1 MRQAINISHT
11 ILNTNLIMNYH
22 LLSKMISLL
31 TLILLFPLCPAS
43 PISPE
48 AANAGSASSSD
59 ALEGKLSTEGTT
71 TYDGASLAGIE
82 AAPDAA
88 TVIASDAAISQA
100 GWTVV
105 ADSAEAGYAATNAI
119 DGSTSTFWH
128 TEYTPITVDLPH
140 MITIDM
146 GASYLVGS
154 ITYLPRQDGGSDGN
168 IGQHQIQL
176 R

>member
-1 MRQAINISHT
+1 
-11 ILNTNLIMNYH
+11 MNYH
-22 LLSKMISLL
+22 SLSKVTSLL

-48 AANAGSASSSD
+48 AANAGAATNSD

-71 TYDGASLAGIE
+71 TYDGVALAGIE

-88 TVIASDAAISQA
+88 TVIAGNTSISQA

-105 ADSAEAGYAATNAI
+105 ADSAEAGNPATDAI

-128 TEYTPITVDLPH
+128 TEYSPVTVDLPH
-140 MITIDM
+140 MITVDM
-146 GASYLVGS
+146 GSSYLVGS
-154 ITYLPRQDGGSDGN
+154 TTYLPRQDGGSDGN

>member
-1 MRQAINISHT
+1 
-11 ILNTNLIMNYH
+11 MNYH
-22 LLSKMISLL
+22 FLSKMRSLL
-31 TLILLFPLCPAS
+31 TLTLLFPLCPAS

-48 AANAGSASSSD
+48 AANAGAANTD

-71 TYDGASLAGIE
+71 TFDGASLAGIE
-82 AAPDAA
+82 AKPDAA
-88 TVIASDAAISQA
+88 TVIASDASISQA

-105 ADSAEAGYAATNAI
+105 ADSAEAGYAAAAAI

-128 TEYTPITVDLPH
+128 TEYSPTTADLPH

-146 GASYLVGS
+146 GESYLVGS
-154 ITYLPRQDGGSDGN
+154 ITYLPRQDGGSNGN
-168 IGQHQIQL
+168 IGQHQVQL